1 MQFFNLPCGKNE
13 ISLSV
18 PDDIETKVI
27 KPKDVPVIK
36 DVESAIKR
44 SIFNPI
50 GTKRITQIVKPK
62 DKVVIIV
69 TDSTRKLPED
79 IIVPILLDELERA
92 GVNMNQVTVI
102 NALGKHKPDT
112 VAELTQMLG
121 TKVMNR
127 VKVLNHDCENPN
139 KLKNLGKTKNGIPVV
154 INDIVANADV
164 RITTGTIEPHLF
176 AGYSGGVKTLSVGV
190 AGIETLAA
198 THNVDMLEH
207 PRTRLGIIEK
217 NIFREFLTEVAMTVG
232 IDFIVNV
239 VQDGH
244 KELLGIFAGDPVK
257 VFKEGVKKARKVYET
272 KIDRE
277 YDIVISIPSYPKSSD
292 LYQATRAWNTVI
304 FGPRPIIKKG
314 GTIIIPAPCEKGF
327 GHSSFYEWLA
337 KASFPEEVIN
347 RAHKFG
353 FEPGDQKALIA
364 AKVLEYAS
372 VYITNCLIPKEKI
385 KNMHFKAEDNLQEAV
400 DKVIAKRNNPSILI
414 MPYGLITLPLFG

>member
-1 MQFFNLPCGKNE
+1 
-13 ISLSV
+13 
-18 PDDIETKVI
+18 
-27 KPKDVPVIK
+27 
-36 DVESAIKR
+36 
-44 SIFNPI
+44 
-50 GTKRITQIVKPK
+50 
-62 DKVVIIV
+62 
-69 TDSTRKLPED
+69 
-79 IIVPILLDELERA
+79 
-92 GVNMNQVTVI
+92 
-102 NALGKHKPDT
+102 
-112 VAELTQMLG
+112 
-121 TKVMNR
+121 
-127 VKVLNHDCENPN
+127 
-139 KLKNLGKTKNGIPVV
+139 VV

-257 VFKEGVKKARKVYET
+257 AFKEGVKKAKEAYEV
-272 KIDRE
+272 KIDKE

-327 GHSSFYEWLA
+327 GQSSFYEWLA
-337 KASFPEEVIN
+337 KASS
-347 RAHKFG
+347 HKFG
-353 FEPGDQKALIA
+353 FKPGDQKAFIA

-385 KNMHFKAEDNLQEAV
+385 KDMHFKAEDNLQEAV
-400 DKVIAKRNNPSILI
+400 NKVIAKKNNPSLLI